1 MKTALL
7 QGFSVEASNWSKVDV
22 FTSFCIFRFQIWEEI
37 EHSKVYSAR
46 VSGVSKKK
54 YKLFLGF
61 QILCRTL
68 SALLKF
74 GEEPGAS
81 CRESI
86 R

>member
-1 MKTALL
+1 MLKQVIGPRSTYLAFAL
-7 QGFSVEASNWSKVDV
+7 S
-22 FTSFCIFRFQIWEEI
+22 I

-46 VSGVSKKK
+46 VSGVCKKK

-68 SALLKF
+68 SVLLNF
-74 GEEPGAS
+74 GEEPRAS